1 MMGPIGKTGPTVP
14 IGPIGPTGPA
24 GTSLLRTA
32 YLVTYN
38 DGTYQNGRPI
48 VSEARLPIDR
58 NELDPTSLITLDTM
72 S

>member
-38 DGTYQNGRPI
+38 DGTYQSVMNLTQLR
-48 VSEARLPIDR
+48 
-58 NELDPTSLITLDTM
+58 
-72 S
+72 